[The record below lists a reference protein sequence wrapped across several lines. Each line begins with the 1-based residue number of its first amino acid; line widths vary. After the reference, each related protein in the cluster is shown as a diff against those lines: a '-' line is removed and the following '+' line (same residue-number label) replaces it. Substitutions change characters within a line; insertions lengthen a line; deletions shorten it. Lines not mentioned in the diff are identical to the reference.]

1 MTTQLDAE
9 TKISKARLLLLKEQP
24 FFGSLAFEFPFI
36 EDDSIPTWA
45 TAGAEIFWNRDFTDP
60 LTVEETAGLIVH
72 ELHHIVFLHCHA
84 VKKASIDHQTANIAM
99 DAVINDSVRRDMTL
113 ALPDGGIDMPEYS
126 GWLWEEAYKDLL
138 QNPDKM
144 PQSSQG
150 AGGWGDG
157 DVKEAASMSDS
168 QKAEQEAHI
177 KAAVGNALQQ
187 AKQKGKGTGSGL
199 MDSLIDSFRDPK
211 VDWADYLHTTM
222 VAKGGDEITWARP
235 NRRHLHA
242 GLYMPSTYSNTIGKV
257 VALVDTS
264 GSVDDD
270 ELTTFI
276 SELAA
281 IHEEFKPSELHIV
294 NCDWD
299 IGKVDI
305 FEPDDDLSSYT
316 FTGRGGTNIQPAL
329 NYVKTLDDVERV
341 IVFSDGDFAY
351 DNWNVDGIDADILS
365 IFTRGDR
372 VAPQGETVFF

>member
-1 MTTQLDAE
+1 MDAE
-9 TKISKARLLLLKEQP
+9 TKISKAKLLLFKEQP
-24 FFGSLAFEFPFI
+24 FFASLAFEFPLV
-36 EDDSIPTWA
+36 ECDDIPTWA
-45 TAGAEIFWNRDFTDP
+45 TEGTKIMWNRDFTDP

-84 VKKASIDHQTANIAM
+84 VKKATINHQTANIAM
-99 DAVINDSVRRDMTL
+99 DAVINDSIRRDMRL

-144 PQSSQG
+144 PQPQNG

-157 DVKEAASMSDS
+157 DVHEAPAMSDA
-168 QKAEQEAHI
+168 QKAEQEAAV

-199 MDSLIDSFRDPK
+199 MDTLVDSFRDPK
-211 VDWADYLHTTM
+211 VDWKEFLQATM
-222 VAKGGDEITWARP
+222 VSKGGDEMTWARP
-235 NRRHLHA
+235 NRRHLHS
-242 GLYMPSTYSNTIGKV
+242 GLYMPTTYSNTIGKI

-270 ELTTFI
+270 ELTDFI

-294 NCDWD
+294 NCDYN
-299 IGKVDI
+299 IGKVDT
-305 FEPDDDLSSYT
+305 FEPEDDLTEYV
-316 FTGRGGTNIQPAL
+316 FTGRGGTYIQPAL
-329 NYVKTLDDVERV
+329 DYVKTLDDVVQV
-341 IVFSDGDFAY
+341 IVFSDGDFGY
-351 DNWNVDGIDADILS
+351 DDWDVDGIDADFLS
-365 IFTRGDR
+365 IWSRKAQAAPVGD
-372 VAPQGETVFF
+372 TVFM